1 MPADSCPESSG
12 ASPWRSP
19 HEAVSWPASF
29 PYAPPA
35 ALRSCLQRARRPHPR
50 NQAISSTLRRLSQYP
65 ERRCRRRCWPKCA
78 PMSARGAAYLDSSAF
93 VKLVVAEPESSA
105 LREWLRNWPDRA
117 SAAVLRV
124 ESIRAVA
131 PTGPQAIRTARWQL
145 ARLHLIELN
154 RSLLDR
160 ASTLP
165 GSLRSLD

>member
-1 MPADSCPESSG
+1 
-12 ASPWRSP
+12 
-19 HEAVSWPASF
+19 
-29 PYAPPA
+29 
-35 ALRSCLQRARRPHPR
+35 
-50 NQAISSTLRRLSQYP
+50 
-65 ERRCRRRCWPKCA
+65 
-78 PMSARGAAYLDSSAF
+78 MSARGAAYLDSSAF

-165 GSLRSLD
+165 GSLRSLDAIHLAAAQSMGSDLGAVVTYDQRLAQAADQMGMAVESPT